1 VGFFDKAHGQRGL
14 APNAIEIHPVLDIQ
28 FGPPVE
34 RTVTELLAD
43 PGFEGA
49 PGMDPAG
56 PSWSAATNLTA
67 HPILVPNGPDPH
79 EGSGYVRLGER
90 NRAIDSVSQT
100 VAIPA
105 GAVSP
110 SLTYFA
116 AVTTNEPS
124 DAAQDDVFDA
134 EVRNADGTVLSSLD
148 RLTNL
153 DATPS
158 GDYAKRG
165 PFDLSAFA
173 GQTVQIVFRAAT
185 DDSLV
190 TAFRLDDASLVAQIP
205 KNLGRDLP
213 PSTAVVAPSDGAEV
227 SGIVGLQANSS
238 DNERVAATEI
248 YVDGVLRSSA
258 SGVSATFDWD
268 TGTETNG
275 SHAVMSKAID
285 RDGRAW
291 AGGPINVT
299 VANPVPAQIFL
310 NPGFESGAEP
320 WVATV
325 GVLTSS
331 SLRDPRTGSAFA
343 WLDGYGRAHSDSL
356 AQTVAVPAT
365 ASRVDLSFWVHI
377 DTAETSTEAVD
388 TLAVD
393 LLSPTG
399 IQLARLIT
407 LTNLGA
413 RDGFSLKTFSLLGF
427 RGQSLQVAFTGTEDQ
442 ARQTSFLLDDLGLNV
457 S

>member
-1 VGFFDKAHGQRGL
+1 
-14 APNAIEIHPVLDIQ
+14 
-28 FGPPVE
+28 
-34 RTVTELLAD
+34 
-43 PGFEGA
+43 
-49 PGMDPAG
+49 MDPAG
-56 PSWSAATNLTA
+56 PSWLAATNLSA
-67 HPILVPNGPDPH
+67 HPILVPNGSAPH
-79 EGSGYVRLGER
+79 GGSGYVRLGER
-90 NRAIDSVSQT
+90 NHAIDSVSQT
-100 VAIPA
+100 VTIPA

-134 EVRNADGTVLSSLD
+134 EVRNPDGTVLSSLD
-148 RLTNL
+148 RLTNVE
-153 DATPS
+153 ATAS
-158 GDYAKRG
+158 GTYGARG

-173 GQTVQIVFRAAT
+173 GQTVQIVFRAVT

-205 KNLGRDLP
+205 KDLGRDLP

-238 DNERVAATEI
+238 DDERVATTEI
-248 YVDGVLRSSA
+248 YVDGILRSSA

-285 RDGRAW
+285 RDGRVW
-291 AGGPINVT
+291 AGSPINVT
-299 VANPVPAQIFL
+299 VANPVPAQIIL
-310 NPGFESGAEP
+310 NSGFESGAEP
-320 WVATV
+320 WVATA
-325 GVLTSS
+325 GVVTSS

-356 AQTVAVPAT
+356 AQTVAVPPT
-365 ASRVDLSFWVHI
+365 ASRADLSFWVHI
-377 DTAETSTEAVD
+377 DTAETSSEAVD

-399 IQLARLIT
+399 IRLARLIT

-413 RDGFSLKTFSLLGF
+413 ADGFNQKTFDLTAF
-427 RGQSLQVAFTGTEDQ
+427 RGQTLEVSFTGVEDG
-442 ARQTSFLLDDLGLNV
+442 ARETSFVLDDLELNV